1 MADDPPCSTLIL
13 NGFLAKKEKTIK
25 ALIEGH
31 PLLSYFALVFA
42 ISWGAILIVVGLG
55 PGGFSA
61 TPKQFQNA
69 IPYAVPAMVL
79 GPGVAGIVLTGIV
92 HGREG
97 LREFRS
103 RLLKWRVG
111 ARWYALA
118 LLTAPLVYAAVFVPL
133 SLISPEFL
141 PRIFITSDK
150 ASVLLM
156 GIAAGLVAGIF
167 EELGWT
173 GFAILR
179 MRLRYGVL
187 ATGLFVGVLWAA
199 WHLLQRY
206 WASGV
211 TLGELSLA
219 LWLANAVAGTLV
231 GSLVAYRVLMVWVY
245 DHTGGS
251 LPVAMLM
258 HVSLTFFTIII
269 GPSPLVISGVA
280 LLTYG
285 HVLAAA
291 WWVVVAGVAMVQ
303 GGHLLRKPNPKA
315 GGLRKG

>member
-1 MADDPPCSTLIL
+1 MKSIR
-13 NGFLAKKEKTIK
+13 
-25 ALIEGH
+25 ALIKRH
-31 PLLSYFALVFA
+31 PLLSFYTLVFA
-42 ISWGAILIVVGLG
+42 ISWGAILLALGLG

-61 TPKQFQNA
+61 TPLQFQKA
-69 IPYAVPAMVL
+69 AFPYAIMAAVL
-79 GPGVAGIVLTGIV
+79 GPSVAGILLTGLV

-111 ARWYALA
+111 ARWYAVA
-118 LLTAPLVYAAVFVPL
+118 LLTAPLVFAAVFVPL

-156 GIAAGLVAGIF
+156 GIAAGLRAGIF

-173 GFAILR
+173 GFAIPTLR
-179 MRLRYGVL
+179 RQRYGVL
-187 ATGLFVGVLWAA
+187 STGLFVGVLWGA
-199 WHLLQRY
+199 WHLLQGY

-211 TLGELSLA
+211 TSGDISQA
-219 LWLANAVAGTLV
+219 LWLANAVVGTLV

-245 DHTGGS
+245 ERTGGS

-258 HVSLTFFTIII
+258 HLSLTFFTIIVF
-269 GPSPLVISGVA
+269 PPWAVMANLISGYAFTAVLWAVVGVVA
-280 LLTYG
+280 L
-285 HVLAAA
+285 A
-291 WWVVVAGVAMVQ
+291 Q
-303 GGHLLRKPNPKA
+303 GGHLTQQRPLRRQVA
-315 GGLRKG
+315 

>member
-1 MADDPPCSTLIL
+1 MKS
-13 NGFLAKKEKTIK
+13 IK
-25 ALIEGH
+25 AFIKRY
-31 PLLSYFALVFA
+31 PLLSYFALTFA
-42 ISWGAILIVVGLG
+42 ISWGAILLAVGLG

-61 TPKQFQNA
+61 TPQQFQMA
-69 IPYAVPAMVL
+69 VPYAVPAMVL
-79 GPGVAGIVLTGIV
+79 GPSVAGILLTGLLD
-92 HGREG
+92 GRAG

-118 LLTAPLVYAAVFVPL
+118 LLTAPLVFAAVFVPL

-150 ASVLLM
+150 ASVVLM
-156 GIAAGLVAGIF
+156 GIAAGLIAGIF

-173 GFAILR
+173 GFAIPR

-187 ATGLFVGVLWAA
+187 ATGLFVRVLWAA
-199 WHLLQRY
+199 WHLLQGY

-211 TLGELSLA
+211 TSGEISLA
-219 LWLANAVAGTLV
+219 LWLANAVVGTLV

-258 HVSLTFFTIII
+258 HLSLTFFTIIVFP
-269 GPSPLVISGVA
+269 PSAVMANLISGYA
-280 LLTYG
+280 YTA
-285 HVLAAA
+285 VL
-291 WWVVVAGVAMVQ
+291 WVVVAAIAVAN
-303 GGHLLRKPNPKA
+303 GGHLSRRPLSRRRVA
-315 GGLRKG
+315 